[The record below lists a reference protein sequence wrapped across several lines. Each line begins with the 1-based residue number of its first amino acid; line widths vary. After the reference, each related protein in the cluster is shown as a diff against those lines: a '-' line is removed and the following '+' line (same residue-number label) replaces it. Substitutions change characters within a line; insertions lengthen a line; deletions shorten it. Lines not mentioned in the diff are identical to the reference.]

1 MAKRLYVVLLL
12 SVVLSGSAF
21 AQISGTAGA
30 SLANPYGAVALP
42 GTTTP
47 PKLLL
52 DRAVPRQ
59 APLRV
64 RVPALAPLLLRWLS
78 PRRRY
83 PDNRGQAARRGRAR
97 LQARIVCPRGC
108 CARLREHREWCRFW
122 QGPIFPA
129 RLSCSARQHP
139 PSPRDWVG
147 ESGVPYRR
155 KG

>member
-1 MAKRLYVVLLL
+1 MAKRLYVVVLL

-47 PKLLL
+47 PNAAAGS
-52 DRAVPRQ
+52 AVPRQ

-64 RVPALAPLLLRWLS
+64 PALAPLLLSWLP
-78 PRRRY
+78 PRRLY
-83 PDNRGQAARRGRAR
+83 PDNRGQEARRRRAR
-97 LQARIVCPRGC
+97 LQARIVCRRGY
-108 CARLREHREWCRFW
+108 CARLRERREWRRFW
-122 QGPIFPA
+122 PGRTFPA
-129 RLSCSARQHP
+129 RLSCAAQQHP
-139 PSPRDWVG
+139 PSQRGWVG
-147 ESGVPYRR
+147 ESSMLYRR